1 MIVRSPRPD
10 RHFTI
15 LDNSLLRSG
24 LLSLRAKGLLV
35 MLLSYPDNWKTSSE
49 NLAKVCLEG
58 RDAIRSALRELEEA
72 GYLRRIKRQDD
83 AGRWISENYIFDTP
97 QESPG
102 SSTIPPQPTPEN
114 PTSDNQALK
123 EELSKKRRS
132 SELVYNSRVKGL
144 RICGQCSGSGW
155 KPTGKSLSRCDCDS
169 GIRR

>member
-24 LLSLRAKGLLV
+24 VLSLRAKGLLV

-49 NLAKVCLEG
+49 NLAKVCVEG

-72 GYLRRIKRQDD
+72 GYLRRLKRQDE
-83 AGRWISENYIFDTP
+83 AGRWVSENYIYDTP
-97 QESPG
+97 QESPAL
-102 SSTIPPQPTPEN
+102 SPIHPQPKPEN
-114 PTSDNQALK
+114 PTSDSQALK
-123 EELSKKRRS
+123 EELIKKRRM
-132 SELVYNSRVKGL
+132 SESVDSSRVRRL

-169 GIRR
+169 GLRR